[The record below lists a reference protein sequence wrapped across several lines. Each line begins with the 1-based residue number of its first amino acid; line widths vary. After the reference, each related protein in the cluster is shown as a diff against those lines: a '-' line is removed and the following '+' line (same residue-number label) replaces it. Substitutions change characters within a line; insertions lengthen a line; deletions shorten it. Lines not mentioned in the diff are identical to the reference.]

1 MADKYRS
8 SSARNLQAG
17 KGSAHL
23 RNTHICCGSTDGD
36 AAGGRL
42 GEPRDGAQQRRLAGA
57 AAAEHEAQ
65 AVGGQLQ
72 ADVIQDRRLRACGER
87 ADAQSHSASRKIHS
101 CTRQPECVTMQRI
114 PQSPGC
120 AQEDACDSL
129 RLSLGNIFVRFLA
142 TWQDFHGG
150 RPPAP
155 RTQVMNPREP
165 DRHQRQGILAW
176 TDSPTRTMRPV
187 R

>member
-72 ADVIQDRRLRACGER
+72 ADVVQDRRLRASGMPNGTASKRRLDMKASVVR
-87 ADAQSHSASRKIHS
+87 AISR
-101 CTRQPECVTMQRI
+101 VTMKYTL
-114 PQSPGC
+114 
-120 AQEDACDSL
+120 EL
-129 RLSLGNIFVRFLA
+129 
-142 TWQDFHGG
+142 
-150 RPPAP
+150 
-155 RTQVMNPREP
+155 
-165 DRHQRQGILAW
+165 
-176 TDSPTRTMRPV
+176 
-187 R
+187 